1 MIVHNK
7 PFEPFADGI
16 VTVYSVVNIA
26 EEGDRPRDGLRKI
39 ISLPYDYK
47 TVGITRYNSGKQD
60 NAKIAAVISV
70 PMRPEISSQNIVKI
84 GETQYSIYQ
93 VQRINDTRPPTL
105 KLSLEKVVED
115 YEFENSEI

>member
-47 TVGITRYNSGKQD
+47 TVGITRYSSGKQD
-60 NAKIAAVISV
+60 NVKIAAVISV

-84 GETQYSIYQ
+84 GEVQYSIYQ

-115 YEFENSEI
+115 YEFENPEI

>member
-39 ISLPYDYK
+39 ISLPFDYK
-47 TVGITRYNSGKQD
+47 TVGITRYSSGKQD
-60 NAKIAAVISV
+60 NVKIAAVISV

-93 VQRINDTRPPTL
+93 APRINDTRPPTL

-115 YEFENSEI
+115 YEFENPEI